1 LQVSTLVGIFDLF
14 NQTDGFAIVD
24 EIYADTE
31 YRKMF
36 YFIYFH
42 NATPRRVVASVRLGL
57 ILMFQI

>member
-1 LQVSTLVGIFDLF
+1 VGIFDLF